1 MTAASRK
8 GCQESAR
15 REVVS
20 CACRYRD
27 SMAHEVP
34 KAKRDRALDA
44 RLPAKGTS
52 TQVQD
57 AHVLVGA

>member
-8 GCQESAR
+8 SCQESGC
-15 REVVS
+15 REGIS

-27 SMAHEVP
+27 SMAHEAP
-34 KAKRDRALDA
+34 KAKRNRALDA

-52 TQVQD
+52 TQAQN
-57 AHVLVGA
+57 AHGLVGA